1 MLIGIPAEYE
11 VKLEKLINSRTLTM
25 TSRGERPGCKRSCF
39 RGQGLTGSA
48 EHWGMKGKRL
58 FMATE
63 EEDTERTA
71 LLSGRGDPSVSA
83 SCCDPA
89 PPLCAL
95 SIICCLALC
104 ISLCVLSSMDEQIL
118 FTFGI

>member
-1 MLIGIPAEYE
+1 MLIGIPTEYE
-11 VKLEKLINSRTLTM
+11 VKLEKLINSRILTM
-25 TSRGERPGCKRSCF
+25 TSRGERSGCKRSCF
-39 RGQGLTGSA
+39 RGQGLTGNA
-48 EHWGMKGKRL
+48 ERWGMKGKRL

-71 LLSGRGDPSVSA
+71 LLSGRGDLSVSA

-104 ISLCVLSSMDEQIL
+104 IPLCVLSSMDEQIL